1 MKNIKLTEDEI
12 FELLLSLK
20 SFIAMK
26 NLDTER
32 ALVNEKA
39 GLSTEL
45 FDNYTDYLAA
55 LEAQKDRAMRLIT
68 SVQNQTGIRVATF
81 KETK

>member
-20 SFIAMK
+20 YCIEMK

-32 ALVNEKA
+32 ALVDEKA
-39 GLSTEL
+39 GIPTQL

-55 LEAQKDRAMRLIT
+55 LEAQKDKAVRLVT
-68 SVQNQTGIRVATF
+68 KVQNQTGIRVAAF

>member
-1 MKNIKLTEDEI
+1 MKKIKLTEDEI
-12 FELLLSLK
+12 FELLLTLK
-20 SFIAMK
+20 SAITMK

-39 GLSTEL
+39 GLPTDL
-45 FDNYTDYLAA
+45 FDDYIDYLAA
-55 LEAQKDRAMRLIT
+55 LEAQKDRAIRLIT
-68 SVQNQTGIRVATF
+68 NVQNQTGIRVATF